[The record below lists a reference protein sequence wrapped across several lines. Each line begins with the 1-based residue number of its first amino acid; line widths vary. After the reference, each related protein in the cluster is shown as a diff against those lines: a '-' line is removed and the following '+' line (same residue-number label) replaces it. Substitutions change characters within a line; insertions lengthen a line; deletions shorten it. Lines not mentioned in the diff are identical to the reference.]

1 MVRSGA
7 RPVTVNGAEPV
18 TMPDQSAVAGAS
30 GRPSRPSPS
39 ASWRWAE
46 ASWAALRVL
55 PVRPLMVASA
65 RTVVADEGAAWKLRC
80 RTAVR

>member
-1 MVRSGA
+1 MVRSGG

-18 TMPDQSAVAGAS
+18 TMPDQSVVAGAS
-30 GRPSRPSPS
+30 GRPSRPRPS
-39 ASWRWAE
+39 ASWCWAE
-46 ASWAALRVL
+46 VSWAALRVP

-65 RTVVADEGAAWKLRC
+65 RTVVVEEDAAWKLRC